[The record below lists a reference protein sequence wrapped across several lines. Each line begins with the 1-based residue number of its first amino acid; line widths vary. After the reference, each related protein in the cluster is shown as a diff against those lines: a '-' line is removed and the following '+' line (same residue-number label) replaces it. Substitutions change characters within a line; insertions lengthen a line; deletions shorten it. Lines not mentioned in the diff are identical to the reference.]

1 MSVGAGVT
9 PVSVRM
15 RFDPWT
21 DRLDAIFF
29 LMQEKFDYVF
39 FLIITLLQVCIVKDS
54 QNIAIFSIFVSTLC
68 DVKKKNVKVLTC
80 NDINASS
87 AVRSHRLARAIFITS
102 RVFFL
107 KLEHRDL

>member
-1 MSVGAGVT
+1 MT

-39 FLIITLLQVCIVKDS
+39 FFNYYVTTSLHSERFAEHC
-54 QNIAIFSIFVSTLC
+54 NIFNFCFTVC

-102 RVFFL
+102 RVFF
-107 KLEHRDL
+107 

>member
-1 MSVGAGVT
+1 MT

-54 QNIAIFSIFVSTLC
+54 QNIAIFSIFVSPY
-68 DVKKKNVKVLTC
+68 V
-80 NDINASS
+80 
-87 AVRSHRLARAIFITS
+87 TS
-102 RVFFL
+102 RR
-107 KLEHRDL
+107 KMSRC